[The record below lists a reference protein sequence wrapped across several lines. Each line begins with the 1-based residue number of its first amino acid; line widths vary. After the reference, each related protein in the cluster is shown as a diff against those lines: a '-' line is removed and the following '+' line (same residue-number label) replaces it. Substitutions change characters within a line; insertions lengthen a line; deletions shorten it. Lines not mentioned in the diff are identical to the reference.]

1 MYLDC
6 NIFLAAFQNFLIV
19 YLKNFQKHLDNL
31 LDTNYNIFVSN
42 KDTKIIKTRGGMIM
56 NEINICDTELQIK
69 EYRNQRVVTFRDID
83 AVHQRPQGT
92 ARKRFNDNKKR
103 FIEGSDFFKA
113 KCSEVRPFFGQPLP
127 NGYNPKA
134 DIILVTET
142 GYLMLVKSFSDD
154 LAWAVQRELVNAYF
168 RPKQECRHI
177 PTRPL
182 TSDDYM
188 EAAQTVRGCP
198 LDRLDIVL
206 GFYEIAGLEIPKVQE
221 KVEVQKKAKEKN
233 EARATDAQWTQV
245 REILGNYSLREAAA
259 KTNIPFGSLGS
270 YRNGKRKP
278 TEERCNIIINMLG

>member
-1 MYLDC
+1 MNELQVFDNKEFGEIRTATIDNEPWFVGKDVAAALGC
-6 NIFLAAFQNFLIV
+6 GNGNNKSKALTNALADHVDEEDKKLVGYEELKGYQNGD
-19 YLKNFQKHLDNL
+19 LKNFSHYGAIFINESGLYALIFGSKLESAKRFKRWVTSEVLPAIRKTGSYGERKHL
-31 LDTNYNIFVSN
+31 
-42 KDTKIIKTRGGMIM
+42 
-56 NEINICDTELQIK
+56 
-69 EYRNQRVVTFRDID
+69 
-83 AVHQRPQGT
+83 
-92 ARKRFNDNKKR
+92 
-103 FIEGSDFFKA
+103 
-113 KCSEVRPFFGQPLP
+113 
-127 NGYNPKA
+127 
-134 DIILVTET
+134 
-142 GYLMLVKSFSDD
+142 
-154 LAWAVQRELVNAYF
+154 
-168 RPKQECRHI
+168 

-259 KTNIPFGSLGS
+259 KTNIPFGTLGC